1 MPLKPGEAVGTAI
14 KELYHHGSSPRS
26 RDQIIA
32 IAESNHRRQHRAFG
46 GANTL
51 GGMSSM
57 AMHKPP
63 AMPRM
68 PSAGASALH
77 MPAMHMPKLASGG
90 FQLNDN
96 PPWQERAEARQLSQ
110 DAYHSSGLF
119 QGNGAGRTDRLP
131 RAVGVDSFVM
141 PADTISSLGE
151 GTTAGGANI
160 MNAILSSGGPYGVPA
175 PRPQSIRP
183 LSSGGSSGDGLSHV
197 MVAPGEYLIPREA
210 LMNFGFRR
218 RNDNGKYH
226 PPNQKLDLEEGHRWA
241 REFVGRIRKHQMKF
255 LKNAPPPKK

>member
-14 KELYHHGSSPRS
+14 KELYHHGSRPRS

-46 GANTL
+46 GTNTL

-57 AMHKPP
+57 ALHKPP
-63 AMPRM
+63 AMPHM

-110 DAYHSSGLF
+110 DAYHSAGLF

-141 PADTISSLGE
+141 PADVVSGLGQ
-151 GTTAGGANI
+151 GTTLGGAT
-160 MNAILSSGGPYGVPA
+160 ILDSILASGGPYGT
-175 PRPQSIRP
+175 PRAQSQPIRP
-183 LSSGGSSGDGLSHV
+183 LASGGKSEGDVSHV
-197 MVAPGEYLIPREA
+197 MVAPGEYLYPREG
-210 LMNFGFRR
+210 LMNAGWRR
-218 RNDNGKYH
+218 RNQNGYH
-226 PPNQKLDLEEGHRWA
+226 KPNPKLDLEEGHRWA
-241 REFVGRIRKHQMKF
+241 REFVGKVRSHQKKF
-255 LKNAPPPKK
+255 LATAPKPKA